1 MIFPVVAALCSAAT
15 FAVGSALQHRAA
27 SAVSTEESGQRVIAR
42 LFRRRSWVF
51 GLVLSAV
58 AFGLHALA
66 LSRGELAL
74 VQPVIV
80 SGIVFAVLFRAALDR
95 HLPRPPGD
103 RLADPDLGRA
113 GPVRRRPVE
122 PVRARPAASTMK
134 SPSWSSASI
143 VAGADHACG
152 RPGEVRSARGLLLG
166 AAAGTLFGLVAGLLK
181 LVTVQAQSG
190 LGHALGHWSLWVLIV
205 VGGVC
210 GAAQPAGLSERAAV
224 DHRTDAE
231 HRPGAGLDH
240 LRHHRVRRAVRRL
253 GAGLRRRDRRAGAD
267 GHRDLATGRAA
278 VQRFADRRA
287 TERSRAEPAVS
298 AISGDG

>member
-1 MIFPVVAALCSAAT
+1 VVAALCSAAT

-42 LFRRRSWVF
+42 LLRRRSWVF

-95 HLPRPPGD
+95 HLPS
-103 RLADPDLGRA
+103 
-113 GPVRRRPVE
+113 RPVVGWLILTWAGLALFVV
-122 PVRARPAASTMK
+122 VRSSRSAPAQGVSHEIAFVVVGV
-134 SPSWSSASI
+134 A
-143 VAGADHACG
+143 VAGLITIAAGKVKADRHA
-152 RPGEVRSARGLLLG
+152 GLLLG

-190 LGHALGHWSLWVLIV
+190 LGHALAHWSLWVLIV
-205 VGGVC
+205 VGAGAVLLNQRAYQNARLSITAPMLNIAQVLVAITF
-210 GAAQPAGLSERAAV
+210 GIIVFGERFDGSALAFVAEVAGLVLMGIGIWQLAAQPTSGSP
-224 DHRTDAE
+224 TDE
-231 HRPGAGLDH
+231 QPSDPEPTSSQRISD
-240 LRHHRVRRAVRRL
+240 
-253 GAGLRRRDRRAGAD
+253 D
-267 GHRDLATGRAA
+267 G
-278 VQRFADRRA
+278 
-287 TERSRAEPAVS
+287 
-298 AISGDG
+298 

>member
-42 LFRRRSWVF
+42 LLRRRSWVF

-95 HLPRPPGD
+95 HLPS
-103 RLADPDLGRA
+103 
-113 GPVRRRPVE
+113 RPVVGWLILTWAGLALFVV
-122 PVRARPAASTMK
+122 VRSSRSAPAQGVSHEIAFVVVGV
-134 SPSWSSASI
+134 A
-143 VAGADHACG
+143 VAGLITIAAGKVKADRHA
-152 RPGEVRSARGLLLG
+152 GLLLG

-190 LGHALGHWSLWVLIV
+190 LGHALAHWSLWVLIV
-205 VGGVC
+205 VGAGAVLLNQRAYQNARLSITAPMLNIAQVLVAITF
-210 GAAQPAGLSERAAV
+210 GIIVFGERFDGSALAFVAEVAGLVLMGIGIWQLAAQPTSGSP
-224 DHRTDAE
+224 TDE
-231 HRPGAGLDH
+231 QPSDPEPTSSQRISD
-240 LRHHRVRRAVRRL
+240 
-253 GAGLRRRDRRAGAD
+253 D
-267 GHRDLATGRAA
+267 G
-278 VQRFADRRA
+278 
-287 TERSRAEPAVS
+287 
-298 AISGDG
+298 

>member
-42 LFRRRSWVF
+42 LLRRRSWVF

-95 HLPRPPGD
+95 HLPS
-103 RLADPDLGRA
+103 
-113 GPVRRRPVE
+113 RPVVGWLILTWAGLALFVV
-122 PVRARPAASTMK
+122 VRSSRSAPAQGVSHEIAFVVVGV
-134 SPSWSSASI
+134 A
-143 VAGADHACG
+143 VAGLITVAAGKVKADRNA
-152 RPGEVRSARGLLLG
+152 GLLLG

-190 LGHALGHWSLWVLIV
+190 LGHALAHWSLWVLIV
-205 VGGVC
+205 VGAGAVLLNQRAYQNARLSITAPMLNIAQVLVAITF
-210 GAAQPAGLSERAAV
+210 GIIVFGERFDGSALAFVAEVAGLVLMGIGIWQLAAQPTSGSP
-224 DHRTDAE
+224 TDE
-231 HRPGAGLDH
+231 QPSDPEPTSSQRISD
-240 LRHHRVRRAVRRL
+240 
-253 GAGLRRRDRRAGAD
+253 D
-267 GHRDLATGRAA
+267 G
-278 VQRFADRRA
+278 
-287 TERSRAEPAVS
+287 
-298 AISGDG
+298 

>member
-42 LFRRRSWVF
+42 LLRRRSWVF

-95 HLPRPPGD
+95 HLPS
-103 RLADPDLGRA
+103 
-113 GPVRRRPVE
+113 RPVVGWLILTWAGLALFVV
-122 PVRARPAASTMK
+122 VRSSRSAPAQGVSHEIAFVVVGV
-134 SPSWSSASI
+134 A
-143 VAGADHACG
+143 VAGLITIAAGKVKADRNA
-152 RPGEVRSARGLLLG
+152 GLLLG

-190 LGHALGHWSLWVLIV
+190 LGHALAHWSLWVLIV
-205 VGGVC
+205 VGAGAVLLNQRAYQNARLSITAPMLNIAQVLVAITF
-210 GAAQPAGLSERAAV
+210 GIIVFGERFDGSALAFVAEVAGLVLMGIGIWQLAAQPTSGSP
-224 DHRTDAE
+224 TDE
-231 HRPGAGLDH
+231 QPSDPEPTSSQRISD
-240 LRHHRVRRAVRRL
+240 
-253 GAGLRRRDRRAGAD
+253 D
-267 GHRDLATGRAA
+267 G
-278 VQRFADRRA
+278 
-287 TERSRAEPAVS
+287 
-298 AISGDG
+298 

>member
-42 LFRRRSWVF
+42 LLRRRSWVF

-66 LSRGELAL
+66 LSRGDLAL

-95 HLPRPPGD
+95 HLPS
-103 RLADPDLGRA
+103 
-113 GPVRRRPVE
+113 RPVVGWLILTWAGLALFVV
-122 PVRARPAASTMK
+122 VRSSRSAPAQGVSHEIAFVVVGV
-134 SPSWSSASI
+134 A
-143 VAGADHACG
+143 VAGLITVAAGKVKADRHA
-152 RPGEVRSARGLLLG
+152 GLLLG

-190 LGHALGHWSLWVLIV
+190 LGHALAHWSLWVLIV
-205 VGGVC
+205 VGAGAVLLNQRAYQNARLSITAPMLNIAQVLVAITF
-210 GAAQPAGLSERAAV
+210 GIIVFGERFDGSALAFVAEVAGLVLMGIGIWQLAAQPTSGSP
-224 DHRTDAE
+224 TDE
-231 HRPGAGLDH
+231 QPSDPEPTSSQRISD
-240 LRHHRVRRAVRRL
+240 
-253 GAGLRRRDRRAGAD
+253 D
-267 GHRDLATGRAA
+267 G
-278 VQRFADRRA
+278 
-287 TERSRAEPAVS
+287 
-298 AISGDG
+298 

>member
-1 MIFPVVAALCSAAT
+1 VIFPVVAALCSAAT

-42 LFRRRSWVF
+42 LLRRRSWVF

-95 HLPRPPGD
+95 HLPS
-103 RLADPDLGRA
+103 
-113 GPVRRRPVE
+113 RPVVGWLILTWAGLALFVV
-122 PVRARPAASTMK
+122 VRSSRSAPAQGVSHEIAFVVVGV
-134 SPSWSSASI
+134 A
-143 VAGADHACG
+143 VAGLITIAAGKVKADRNA
-152 RPGEVRSARGLLLG
+152 GLLLG

-190 LGHALGHWSLWVLIV
+190 LGHALAHWSLWVLIV
-205 VGGVC
+205 VGAGAVLLNQRAYQNARLSITAPMLNIAQVLVAITF
-210 GAAQPAGLSERAAV
+210 GIIVFGERFDGSALAFVAEVAGLVLMGIGIWQLAAQPTSGSP
-224 DHRTDAE
+224 TDE
-231 HRPGAGLDH
+231 QPSDPEPTSSQRISD
-240 LRHHRVRRAVRRL
+240 
-253 GAGLRRRDRRAGAD
+253 D
-267 GHRDLATGRAA
+267 G
-278 VQRFADRRA
+278 
-287 TERSRAEPAVS
+287 
-298 AISGDG
+298 